1 MLSRCYREPIICLM
15 ISYTPKTKNV
25 YIPLTLIGLAVVLM
39 LVEGLFLGNHASH
52 GALEVLSTVIGKII
66 LYGLVLLLGV
76 GLCSW
81 FGYPF
86 DPIHWS
92 FLQLLAVAL
101 IAGALRG
108 TFGILT
114 SDTVATLIS
123 LVLFLG
129 LIGYFF
135 NDEPMNALIAIFLIV
150 AAHSVVTFLL
160 MPLLSML
167 LV

>member
-1 MLSRCYREPIICLM
+1 M

-25 YIPLTLIGLAVVLM
+25 YVPLSLIGLAVVLM
-39 LVEGLFLGNHASH
+39 LVEGLFLGNHASQ
-52 GALEVLSTVIGKII
+52 GALEVLSTVGGKTIM
-66 LYGLVLLLGV
+66 YGLVLLLGIR
-76 GLCSW
+76 LCNW

-92 FLQLLAVAL
+92 LLQLLAIAL
-101 IAGALRG
+101 ITGALRG

-114 SDTVATLIS
+114 SDTIATLIS

-160 MPLLSML
+160 RPLLTMVL
-167 LV
+167 D

>member
-1 MLSRCYREPIICLM
+1 M
-15 ISYTPKTKNV
+15 
-25 YIPLTLIGLAVVLM
+25 
-39 LVEGLFLGNHASH
+39 
-52 GALEVLSTVIGKII
+52 
-66 LYGLVLLLGV
+66 YGLILLLGI

-92 FLQLLAVAL
+92 LLQLLAVAL
-101 IAGALRG
+101 IASALRG
-108 TFGILT
+108 TLGLLT
-114 SDTVATLIS
+114 SDAVTTLIS

-135 NDEPMNALIAIFLIV
+135 SDEPMNALIAIFLIV
-150 AAHSVVTFLL
+150 AAHSVVTSLL
-160 MPLLSML
+160 MPLLTML

>member
-1 MLSRCYREPIICLM
+1 MLED
-15 ISYTPKTKNV
+15 TPKTKNV
-25 YIPLTLIGLAVVLM
+25 YVPLTLIGLAVVLM
-39 LVEGLFLGNHASH
+39 LVEVLFLGNQASH
-52 GALEVLSTVIGKII
+52 GALEVLSTVVGKTIM
-66 LYGLVLLLGV
+66 YGLVLLLGI

-86 DPIHWS
+86 DPIYWS
-92 FLQLLAVAL
+92 LLQLLAVAL
-101 IAGALRG
+101 IASALRG
-108 TFGILT
+108 TLGLLT
-114 SDTVATLIS
+114 SDAVDTLIS

-135 NDEPMNALIAIFLIV
+135 SDEPINALIAIFLIV

-160 MPLLSML
+160 MPLLTML